1 MREVVFTVE
10 YEKGVDEVM
19 DLFIEQPDLHARSME
34 VHATSESVWGIEKVV
49 GPDEVLTEFD
59 DRLKRVTSDS
69 NATGMC
75 GAPITEWHYDVLSSN
90 PESRKIYSL
99 RREGNGPRSI
109 PLVAAK
115 HVGEGLI
122 LRSERRGGQSRWSL
136 LVDDTVAEIHDEIRE
151 NLQDGL
157 SLTVERLG
165 TPPCLLEDG
174 RIQRDLTPEQKSA
187 LEAAVEHGY
196 YDVPRQQSVTEIA
209 AEIGVSSSTLQYRL
223 NRAEA
228 WLAHQFASDSV
239 GVDIDTELDPEDI
252 EFIR

>member
-1 MREVVFTVE
+1 MREVVFIVE
-10 YEKGVDEVM
+10 YEKGADEVM
-19 DLFIEQPDLHARSME
+19 DLFIENPGLHARSME
-34 VHATSESVWGIEKVV
+34 IHATSESVWGIDKIV
-49 GPDEVLTEFD
+49 GPDGVLNEFD
-59 DRLKRVTSDS
+59 DRLKRATSDP

-75 GAPITEWHYDVLSSN
+75 GAPITEWHYDILSSN

-99 RREGNGPRSI
+99 RREGDGPRSI

-122 LRSERRGGQSRWSL
+122 LRSERRGAQSRWSL

-151 NLQDGL
+151 NLRDGL

-165 TPPCLLEDG
+165 QPPCLLEDG

-209 AEIGVSSSTLQYRL
+209 ADSGVSSSTFQYRL

-228 WLAHQFASDSV
+228 WLAHQFATDSI
-239 GVDIDTELDPEDI
+239 GVDTDAELDTEDI

>member
-1 MREVVFTVE
+1 MHEVVFTVE
-10 YEKGVDEVM
+10 YDKDVDEVM
-19 DLFIEQPDLHARSME
+19 DLFIEHPDLHARSME

-49 GPDEVLTEFD
+49 GPEGALIEFD
-59 DRLKRVTSDS
+59 DRLERLTSDS

-75 GAPITEWHYDVLSSN
+75 GAPITEWHYDILSSN
-90 PESRKIYSL
+90 LESQKIYSL
-99 RREGNGPRSI
+99 RREGDGPRSI

-122 LRSERRGGQSRWSL
+122 LRSEHRGNQSRWNL
-136 LVDDTVAEIHDEIRE
+136 LVDDTVAELHDEIRE

-157 SLTVERLG
+157 SLTIERLG
-165 TPPCLLEDG
+165 QPPCLLEDG
-174 RIQRDLTPEQKSA
+174 RVQRDLTPEQKSA

-209 AEIGVSSSTLQYRL
+209 TEIDVSSSTLQYRL

-228 WLAHQFASDSV
+228 WLAHQFVSDSV

-252 EFIR
+252 KFIR

>member
-19 DLFIEQPDLHARSME
+19 DLFIEHPDLHARSME
-34 VHATSESVWGIEKVV
+34 VHATSESVWGVEKVV
-49 GPDEVLTEFD
+49 GPDEVLIEFD
-59 DRLKRVTSDS
+59 DRLERVTSDS

-75 GAPITEWHYDVLSSN
+75 GAPITEWHYDVLSLN

-99 RREGNGPRSI
+99 RREGDGPRSI
-109 PLVAAK
+109 PLAAAK

-122 LRSERRGGQSRWSL
+122 LRSERRGTQFRWSL
-136 LVDDTVAEIHDEIRE
+136 LVDDTVAELHDEILE
-151 NLQDGL
+151 NLRDGL

-165 TPPCLLEDG
+165 QPPCLLEDG
-174 RIQRDLTPEQKSA
+174 RVQQNLTAEQKSA

-209 AEIGVSSSTLQYRL
+209 TEIDVSSSTLQYRL

-228 WLAHQFASDSV
+228 WLARQFASDSL
-239 GVDIDTELDPEDI
+239 GVDIETELDPEDI
-252 EFIR
+252 EFIQ